1 QGEKQ
6 VSELK
11 DKLQGSQSELESL
24 EEKNHRLR
32 LMLSQVQSEVETLKS
47 ELNDEERIR
56 SEVEKLLAEER
67 QRVAEQ
73 QRMQPSTMDKILS
86 NGWLVGLA
94 ALIPGALLALL
105 VVMLL
110 GRRSKAKEEEAA
122 QQQTQDIDPLAAPIG
137 LAAADQL
144 DDELSLDDDLFGD
157 DDSEPL
163 LEQDEKA

>member
-1 QGEKQ
+1 
-6 VSELK
+6 
-11 DKLQGSQSELESL
+11 
-24 EEKNHRLR
+24 
-32 LMLSQVQSEVETLKS
+32 KS

-122 QQQTQDIDPLAAPIG
+122 QQQTQDIDPLA
-137 LAAADQL
+137 
-144 DDELSLDDDLFGD
+144 
-157 DDSEPL
+157 
-163 LEQDEKA
+163 